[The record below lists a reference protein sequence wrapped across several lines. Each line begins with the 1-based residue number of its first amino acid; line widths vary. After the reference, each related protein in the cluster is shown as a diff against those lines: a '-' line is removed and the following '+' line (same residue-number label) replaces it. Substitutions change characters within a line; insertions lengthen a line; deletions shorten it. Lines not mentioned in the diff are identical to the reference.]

1 MITEV
6 RRQFGVRRRSGS
18 EDVHLQRRKEA
29 DPTPRGTSRRRT
41 EHGSLGMNQH
51 LYGYTPPP
59 SPMHANPPEIFVDH
73 HSLRNTIL
81 VPPTSS
87 LHTRRDFFSQ
97 FFRTKSTGIE
107 GTVSTHG
114 FCRRLQGADS
124 KDLARINFNPP
135 LPAVRTEFAR
145 WLRTSRAPRWKGL
158 PSPRARACSQ
168 STLSFRSATSSAT
181 TQRFPDDMSIVAE
194 EEEGYQRDMI
204 GMNAPHHSP
213 TTAPH
218 TT

>member
-6 RRQFGVRRRSGS
+6 RRQFGVRRESGS

-51 LYGYTPPP
+51 LYGYTHN
-59 SPMHANPPEIFVDH
+59 SFA
-73 HSLRNTIL
+73 
-81 VPPTSS
+81 
-87 LHTRRDFFSQ
+87 RRVQ
-97 FFRTKSTGIE
+97 VLKRRYRRM
-107 GTVSTHG
+107 V
-114 FCRRLQGADS
+114 FCCRPQGDDV
-124 KDLARINFNPP
+124 KDLARISFNPP

-168 STLSFRSATSSAT
+168 STLSFRPATSTAT
-181 TQRFPDDMSIVAE
+181 TP
-194 EEEGYQRDMI
+194 
-204 GMNAPHHSP
+204 
-213 TTAPH
+213 
-218 TT
+218 